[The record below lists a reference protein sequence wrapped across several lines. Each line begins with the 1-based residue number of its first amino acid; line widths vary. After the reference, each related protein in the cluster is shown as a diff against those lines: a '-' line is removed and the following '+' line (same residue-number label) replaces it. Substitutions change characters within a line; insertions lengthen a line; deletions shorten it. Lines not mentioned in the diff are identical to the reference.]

1 MLSWYDWDI
10 THRNK
15 LCYLFSSLWK
25 YCYKKLALHNL
36 DIRTIET
43 ENDIAASSKVVFLP
57 FEMPEACFYD
67 LTNGRHWPP
76 FWCGGYC
83 YLEEVK
89 ITAFFAIQLIP
100 LVVNSIGLSS
110 KIGRIFFISHIKQV
124 TNSVSELKTV
134 LWEYHLYFSFVLRLE
149 FSTVSV
155 NVFAVRLNCILKL
168 VIQCWNVFSISC
180 HWPVYHSFW
189 WDTWRKYF

>member
-1 MLSWYDWDI
+1 MI
-10 THRNK
+10 G
-15 LCYLFSSLWK
+15 
-25 YCYKKLALHNL
+25 ALHMETSFVICFQVCESTFIKRWL
-36 DIRTIET
+36 FVILIYERLRPRTILQRPQKLFFT
-43 ENDIAASSKVVFLP
+43 VWIARSMLLRLYK
-57 FEMPEACFYD
+57 
-67 LTNGRHWPP
+67 GRHWPP

-83 YLEEVK
+83 YLKEVK

-100 LVVNSIGLSS
+100 LVVNSIELSS

-134 LWEYHLYFSFVLRLE
+134 LWEYRPYFSFVLRLE
-149 FSTVSV
+149 LSTVSV
-155 NVFAVRLNCILKL
+155 NVFAVRLNYFLKL
-168 VIQCWNVFSISC
+168 VIQCWNVFPISC

>member
-1 MLSWYDWDI
+1 M
-10 THRNK
+10 
-15 LCYLFSSLWK
+15 
-25 YCYKKLALHNL
+25 
-36 DIRTIET
+36 
-43 ENDIAASSKVVFLP
+43 
-57 FEMPEACFYD
+57 
-67 LTNGRHWPP
+67 
-76 FWCGGYC
+76 
-83 YLEEVK
+83 EEVK

-110 KIGRIFFISHIKQV
+110 KIFFISHIKQV

-168 VIQCWNVFSISC
+168 VIQC
-180 HWPVYHSFW
+180 
-189 WDTWRKYF
+189 